1 MHAVLLGR
9 NIKVNPASELV
20 LYLRCEICFFESPT
34 GTIL

>member
-1 MHAVLLGR
+1 MHTVLLGG

-20 LYLRCEICFFESPT
+20 LCIGYKICYFASPT